1 VTNIRRRKA
10 KPRRYMDLSVVVPGV
25 REHLIRAEYAYS
37 VDPRYDPP
45 RLHRT
50 VLDALETGEPVEVD
64 ASELPGERADIIRTF
79 GGLYSR
85 VVLVGD
91 DLVTVVQPV
100 AGPLE
105 PPGAADS

>member
-10 KPRRYMDLSVVVPGV
+10 KPRRYTDVSVVEPGA
-25 REHLIRAEYAYS
+25 REHLIRAEYEYG
-37 VDPRYDPP
+37 VDPRYDPR
-45 RLHRT
+45 RLDRT
-50 VLDALETGEPVEVD
+50 VLDALEAGEPVEVD
-64 ASELPGERADIIRTF
+64 AWELPGEPADIIRTF

-105 PPGAADS
+105 PPWGG